1 MSDHLPLS
9 IHRYQEGT
17 LQSTARPLVAEYP
30 LQLTINDK
38 PLATLIASPH
48 QLNFLVIGFL
58 QLQGM
63 IESLDDILCLGVCSE
78 QGAARVEIRGEAPQ
92 GLRPTLTSG
101 CGTGIS
107 FDLELRGEPHQPQ
120 PGTYPAE
127 AVLDLM
133 RQLAKRAELY
143 GRHGGLHSA
152 AVGNAS
158 GLLLH
163 AEDLGRHNTLDR
175 LAGEALF
182 KGIDLRGC
190 MLVSSGRISTEMVA
204 KAARL
209 GIGLIASR
217 TSPTEAAVELA
228 RQAGITLI
236 GYLRGESFEVYTHPG
251 QLALRSTSG
260 IIPGTTGVILAGGE
274 SRRMGSDKSLLALSG
289 ERFIERSY
297 QLMASL
303 FEEVLIVTNSPDL
316 YADIPCRKVPDIYRG
331 KGALA
336 GIHSG
341 LHHASQEQIF
351 VVACDMP
358 YLQPELIRYI
368 CQENGAAEV
377 HIPHS
382 SHSLEPLHACYR
394 KSCLAAMEVVL
405 ENDGR
410 RIIDFFPAVSVAEI
424 PDENWKRFDPQGLSF
439 HNINTPQD
447 YFSLREAN
455 PARLQKKI
463 APEQAPIAASKLQ
476 PERHRVPA
484 VSFVAKSGTGKTTLL
499 EKVIGIFKERGYLVG
514 VIKHDAHRFEIDH
527 PGKDSHRFTAAGAD
541 TMLITSQAKLALVKQ
556 HEQSPDI
563 EEVLAS
569 YFNDVDLVLTEG
581 FKLSGLPKIE
591 VHRAAH
597 KKPFICLGT
606 QTDPTLI
613 AVASDRQLEL
623 DVPVL
628 DLNNPANI
636 VDFIISTVL
645 SAAEDKEVQ
654 HVQR

>member
-1 MSDHLPLS
+1 MNDQQSLS
-9 IHRYQEGT
+9 IHRYQEGS
-17 LQSTARPLVAEYP
+17 LQPTTRPLVAEYP
-30 LQLTINDK
+30 LQLTINDR

-78 QGAARVEIRGEAPQ
+78 QGAARVEIRGETPQ

-107 FDLELRGEPHQPQ
+107 FDLKLRGEPHQPQ

-163 AEDLGRHNTLDR
+163 TEDLGRHNTLDR

-190 MLVSSGRISTEMVA
+190 MLVSSGRVSTEMVA
-204 KAARL
+204 KSACL

-217 TSPTEAAVELA
+217 TSPTEAAVTLA
-228 RQAGITLI
+228 REAGITLI
-236 GYLRGESFEVYTHPG
+236 GYLRGEGFEVYTHPD
-251 QLALRSTSG
+251 QLAMGNSTG
-260 IIPGTTGVILAGGE
+260 IIPNTTGVILAGGE
-274 SRRMGSDKSLLALSG
+274 SRRMGSDKSLLALRG
-289 ERFIERSY
+289 ERFIERSF

-303 FEEVLIVTNSPDL
+303 FKEVLIVTNSPDL
-316 YADIPCRKVPDIYRG
+316 YTDIPCRKVPDIYRG

-341 LHHASQEQIF
+341 LHHASQSQIF

-358 YLQPELIRYI
+358 YLKPELIRHL

-377 HIPHS
+377 HIPRS

-394 KSCLAAMEVVL
+394 KSCLAAMTEVL

-410 RIIDFFPAVSVAEI
+410 RIIDFFPAVTVVEI
-424 PDENWKRFDPQGLSF
+424 PDENWKRFDPQGQSF

-447 YFSLREAN
+447 YFSLRESQPGPTA
-455 PARLQKKI
+455 KK
-463 APEQAPIAASKLQ
+463 APVEQLKTTAGASQ
-476 PERHRVPA
+476 ITRQRVPA
-484 VSFVAKSGTGKTTLL
+484 ISFVARSGTGKTTLL
-499 EKVIGIFKERGYLVG
+499 EKVISIFKQRGYSIG
-514 VIKHDAHRFEIDH
+514 VIKHDAHRFEINH
-527 PGKDSHRFTAAGAD
+527 PGKDSHRFTAAGAE
-541 TMLITSQAKLALVKQ
+541 TVLITSQSKLMR
-556 HEQSPDI
+556 S
-563 EEVLAS
+563 
-569 YFNDVDLVLTEG
+569 
-581 FKLSGLPKIE
+581 
-591 VHRAAH
+591 
-597 KKPFICLGT
+597 
-606 QTDPTLI
+606 
-613 AVASDRQLEL
+613 
-623 DVPVL
+623 
-628 DLNNPANI
+628 
-636 VDFIISTVL
+636 
-645 SAAEDKEVQ
+645 
-654 HVQR
+654 

>member
-1 MSDHLPLS
+1 MSDHQPLS
-9 IHRYQEGT
+9 IHRYQKGE
-17 LQSTARPLVAEYP
+17 LQPTERPLVAEYP
-30 LQLTINDK
+30 LQLTINDR

-58 QLQGM
+58 KLQGM

-78 QGAARVEIRGEAPQ
+78 QGAARVEIRGETPQ

-107 FDLELRGEPHQPQ
+107 FDLELHGEPYQPQ
-120 PGTYPAE
+120 PATYPAE
-127 AVLDLM
+127 AVIDLM
-133 RQLAKRAELY
+133 RQLAKCAELY

-182 KGIDLRGC
+182 KGIDLHGC

-204 KAARL
+204 KSARL

-217 TSPTEAAVELA
+217 TSPTEAAVALA
-228 RQAGITLI
+228 REAGITLI
-236 GYLRGESFEVYTHPG
+236 GYLRGESFEVYTHPD
-251 QLALRSTSG
+251 QLAMRSTSG
-260 IIPGTTGVILAGGE
+260 IIPHTTGVILAGGE

-303 FEEVLIVTNSPDL
+303 FSEVLIVTNSPDL
-316 YADIPCRKVPDIYRG
+316 YADIPCRKVPDVYRG

-336 GIHSG
+336 GIHAG
-341 LHHASQEQIF
+341 LHHASQSQIF

-358 YLQPELIRYI
+358 YLQPELIRHI
-368 CQENGAAEV
+368 CQENSAAEV
-377 HIPHS
+377 YIPRS

-394 KSCLAAMEVVL
+394 KSCLPAMEEVL
-405 ENDGR
+405 DNDGR
-410 RIIDFFPAVSVAEI
+410 RIIEFFPAVNVVEI
-424 PDENWKRFDPQGLSF
+424 PEQNWKRFDPQGLSF

-455 PARLQKKI
+455 PARLQKKNL
-463 APEQAPIAASKLQ
+463 APQLPVTDSATLTVE
-476 PERHRVPA
+476 HRVPA
-484 VSFVAKSGTGKTTLL
+484 ISFVAKSGTGKTTLL
-499 EKVIGIFKERGYLVG
+499 EKVIGIFKERGYRIG
-514 VIKHDAHRFEIDH
+514 VIKHDAHRFDIDH

-556 HEQSPDI
+556 HEQSPEI
-563 EEVLAS
+563 EDVLAS
-569 YFNDVDLVLTEG
+569 YFTDVDLVLTEG

-597 KKPFICLGT
+597 RKPFICLGEK
-606 QTDPTLI
+606 TDPTLV
-613 AVASDRQLEL
+613 AVASDEQLEL

-628 DLNNPANI
+628 DLNNPAKI
-636 VDFIISTVL
+636 VDFIISELLPV
-645 SAAEDKEVQ
+645 SESRESM